1 MGNHPRT
8 TMGKKKAAEQEE
20 VSEEEVSEEEV
31 VEEVAETKK
40 KKKKKK
46 SEEAGEEPE
55 KKTKKKKSEEQDEQG
70 EDQQEVS
77 QKKGKK
83 RPAEADA
90 EGDPEAQK
98 QLDQHIARLESL
110 QGPEHARVRA
120 RIFKKIGRLRAK
132 LDGERPRSKP
142 LIAKAAQK
150 KRRKKLIFGDQVPYV
165 KPERDTRPQRLRKK
179 EAAAAGP
186 VTVVLVGGL
195 PWEVLD
201 QQLKDKIDKT
211 GKVLN
216 GGIVKCQVAM
226 NRKGLSRGFGF
237 VELQNEGDAKGLV
250 AAMNESEWEGRIM
263 SAKVVPGRDAYTKPA
278 AAAPDQNA
286 ESKPEQAQQPAEP
299 SDFVK
304 KAPDVNTVK
313 ASQSKVVKF

>member
-1 MGNHPRT
+1 LV
-8 TMGKKKAAEQEE
+8 MGKKKAAEQEE

-31 VEEVAETKK
+31 SEEVAETK

-55 KKTKKKKSEEQDEQG
+55 KKKKKKKQSEEKDEQE

-77 QKKGKK
+77 QNKGKK
-83 RPAEADA
+83 RPADADA
-90 EGDPEAQK
+90 EDNASHSDPEAQK

-110 QGPEHARVRA
+110 KGPEHARVRT

-150 KRRKKLIFGDQVPYV
+150 KRRKKLIFGDQVPV
-165 KPERDTRPQRLRKK
+165 RPERDTRPQRLRKK

-250 AAMNESEWEGRIM
+250 AALNENEWEGRIM
-263 SAKVVPGRDAYTKPA
+263 SAKVVPGRDNYVKPA

-299 SDFVK
+299 SNFIK
-304 KAPDVNTVK
+304 KAPAVNTVK